1 MNNGPMIPCPYC
13 AGTGNPTPGND
24 LPGGRE
30 TCIKC
35 GGTGMIDPGTG
46 MSRSASADPL
56 TGRAYGSGSTS
67 AGEEDWCAVMRD
79 ARQWILKKTAQV
91 RGLSVEAAAPG
102 EAMLVRIDNV
112 LASAPT
118 ADTSVPATP
127 VGGEEDVRSTLERFR
142 KFVISNA
149 TQWKRGSNHH
159 NPIWEEVVEAIL
171 RVPATPVPSNAEG
184 NLTRDV
190 DVARAR
196 LTELFERCTLEAAR
210 KPGSPTSEIA
220 GWYVGQALALFP
232 ARRLSAEDDLARTLL
247 SEAVEL
253 EAEAFDHPPYSLDS
267 ARKKDAAEVLR
278 DVAARLARTTPT
290 SAGKVDG
297 VENAL
302 SERIAICAEL
312 GCVDGPGVPL
322 RFVRDLRQH
331 LGKAHAR
338 IAELIR
344 SWDPA
349 TPTERQELDRL
360 RRGWGPSS
368 PTERERRRQD
378 VTACLSAL
386 SVAMADLAVSDDE
399 DVPDPARD
407 RLDEAYERISKQYR
421 AVIAL
426 SHALHADPQ
435 EWPDIKA
442 AEERGAAKALAALT
456 PSPSE
461 GKEEAIPAGW
471 DLEPVVKSLAG
482 MLDTFGGYQ
491 CPEVDAAI
499 TAMQGACIDRW
510 SMQAQMEAR
519 AVPAGWVL
527 VPVEPTE
534 EQKEAGR
541 EVFDQGGYLRY
552 RTPDVYR
559 AMLAAAPQPPT
570 PRSGGEGQGA
580 PSLVGADREL
590 ADAISLIEDRIR
602 IYGRYDEPT
611 EAALWALYE
620 LVATSRAT
628 LPALDQE
635 TGQ

>member
-35 GGTGMIDPGTG
+35 AGTGMIDPGTG

-118 ADTSVPATP
+118 ADTSAPATP
-127 VGGEEDVRSTLERFR
+127 VRGEEDVRSTLERFR
-142 KFVISNA
+142 NFVISNA

-184 NLTRDV
+184 
-190 DVARAR
+190 
-196 LTELFERCTLEAAR
+196 
-210 KPGSPTSEIA
+210 
-220 GWYVGQALALFP
+220 
-232 ARRLSAEDDLARTLL
+232 DLARTLL

-253 EAEAFDHPPYSLDS
+253 DAESFDHAPYSLDG
-267 ARKKDAAEVLR
+267 ARKEGAAEVLR
-278 DVAARLARTTPT
+278 NVAARLARTTPT
-290 SAGKVDG
+290 SAGTVDG
-297 VENAL
+297 LENAL

-386 SVAMADLAVSDDE
+386 SVAMMNLAVSDDE
-399 DVPDPARD
+399 DVPEPARD
-407 RLDEAYERISKQYR
+407 RLDEAYERISKQYG

-426 SHALHADPQ
+426 LHALHADPQ

-471 DLEPVVKSLAG
+471 VLVPILLTDA
-482 MLDTFGGYQ
+482 MLDTLHDRVRIHVM
-491 CPEVDAAI
+491 PERRAAHI
-499 TAMQGACIDRW
+499 LNEQEWWGAIL
-510 SMQAQMEAR
+510 E
-519 AVPAGWVL
+519 
-527 VPVEPTE
+527 
-534 EQKEAGR
+534 
-541 EVFDQGGYLRY
+541 
-552 RTPDVYR
+552 
-559 AMLAAAPQPPT
+559 AAPQPPS

-580 PSLVGADREL
+580 PSLVGADRAL
-590 ADAISLIEDRIR
+590 ASGPAPTASVRPADASINSRDAAASLVAWWAWSENDADSDPSDPGVTHCTEWFI
-602 IYGRYDEPT
+602 GRWPVGADEP
-611 EAALWALYE
+611 EFRILIGGGRPAEVIARR
-620 LVATSRAT
+620 VAERLRSIANTDGLRSRAS

-635 TGQ
+635 VGQ